1 MRRLICAVITMTP
14 ATIMAMA
21 DSQADF
27 SRFIKSYNQQVA
39 SRQYLPAA
47 KSVAQA
53 ARICADAKNYDGAFK
68 LISGLDKIMTERG
81 VSSDSLPQPY
91 YYNARTRYS
100 LYRRMG
106 NNSQAEAWLKK
117 MSTYAKESNTPAIT
131 NDMLFTEAQFYYAT
145 GRSQLG
151 DRCIARLI
159 KQYETDNDYKAADT
173 AYQKLISRAVS
184 SNDARLVG
192 HTYESYIRWSDSIE
206 AINAD
211 TELGK
216 VKQEMAQSEAEVAK
230 KQSTINSRTS
240 LMIVFITLFV
250 IAVAALALGAIL
262 YQRIRVKNRHI
273 RLMKEEADMRSAAKS
288 AMLQNMS
295 STMEPAL
302 DRLNPEDPA
311 VQTLKGYVRKVEELS
326 AVDSSPAVDPSRLE
340 EVNIESLANEL
351 AGDTRPKL
359 RKGVTLHLDG
369 TRGFIR
375 MDRQDVKRILSH
387 LLDNAARFTPEGGR
401 ITLAYRK
408 RGANSHQF
416 VVTDNGPGIPAG
428 ERDGIFKAFNSA
440 HDINEGDRLGLPICA
455 LRAEKMGGSLSLDP
469 EVTKG
474 TSFILSLK
482 SA

>member
-1 MRRLICAVITMTP
+1 MTL

-145 GRSQLG
+145 GRTQLG

-206 AINAD
+206 
-211 TELGK
+211 
-216 VKQEMAQSEAEVAK
+216 AK